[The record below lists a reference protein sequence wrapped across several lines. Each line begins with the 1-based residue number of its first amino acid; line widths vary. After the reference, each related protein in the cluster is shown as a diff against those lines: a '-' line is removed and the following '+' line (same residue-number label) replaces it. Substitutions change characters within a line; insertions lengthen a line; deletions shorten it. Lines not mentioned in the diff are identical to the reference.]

1 MGKLRK
7 IVNPETK
14 MSDPVADFLAREQN
28 LFADFDG
35 APPADA
41 PADPVVDAPAA
52 AAALDDDFGELQ
64 IAGDL
69 EPQPPV
75 VHPTDSG
82 VDLDGLVD
90 DNAAPVVVDPPRLNG
105 NSGGSSTGPSPV
117 LSTVPRIEAEK
128 IRAWK
133 AQQEQ
138 LLAQKDAAEEK
149 KKDELRA
156 NAKKELE
163 EWYKQREKTLQLS
176 HDENLKNEKANQEL
190 FAKQQDGDAQWETVN
205 KLVEQQKSKSGRDLS
220 RLKTLLAGLKHAQ

>member
-1 MGKLRK
+1 
-7 IVNPETK
+7 

-35 APPADA
+35 APPAGA
-41 PADPVVDAPAA
+41 ADVAAEPPAA
-52 AAALDDDFGELQ
+52 APALDDDFGDLQ
-64 IAGDL
+64 IAGD
-69 EPQPPV
+69 EPPPV

-82 VDLDGLVD
+82 VDLDGLMD
-90 DNAAPVVVDPPRLNG
+90 DNVAAAPVIVEPVVPILNG
-105 NSGGSSTGPSPV
+105 NHGGPASGGSSKGPSPI

-128 IRAWK
+128 IRLWK

-220 RLKTLLAGLKHAQ
+220 RLKTLLSGLKHAGK

>member
-1 MGKLRK
+1 
-7 IVNPETK
+7 
-14 MSDPVADFLAREQN
+14 MSDPVADFLEREQN

-35 APPADA
+35 APP
-41 PADPVVDAPAA
+41 PADQVEVAPEAP
-52 AAALDDDFGELQ
+52 ALDDDFGDLQ
-64 IAGDL
+64 IADDAA
-69 EPQPPV
+69 PPA

-82 VDLDGLVD
+82 VDLDGLID
-90 DNAAPVVVDPPRLNG
+90 DNAAPAIVVPAAEPMLNG
-105 NSGGSSTGPSPV
+105 NHRAPSGGSSHGPSPV

-128 IRAWK
+128 IRVWK

-138 LLAQKDAAEEK
+138 VLAQKDAAEEK

-205 KLVEQQKSKSGRDLS
+205 KLVEQQKSKTGRDLS
-220 RLKTLLAGLKHAQ
+220 RLKTLLAGLKHAGK